1 MKIAIVVL
9 TVLGFGW
16 NHMLLGAQ
24 TATID
29 VAAADG
35 VFLANTIAGGVGSL
49 ANAKSGTPDTNSSPR
64 LKLVVVKTLPY
75 PVINSK
81 TPGAEDIPGGFEGG
95 NTVKVT
101 VRGKSEYHLF
111 AHSYET
117 LDWSHCRLDHWVSS
131 DGLQWRHDQVLVPP
145 YTDKAT
151 GLWTLSCSPM
161 PFFDT
166 EADRWQIYYALFA
179 KPQQSWSPGGTL
191 RCASSKVKGR
201 DGISGPYDFPGEE
214 VLKPGVG
221 YPKTASVSSVSTP
234 FLAKDGKWLVFYGGD
249 NGSSLQPETKT
260 WGKWWVAMASA
271 PSPHGPYTQLGNESQ
286 PLIDP
291 TGFNENPMPIR
302 FRGPKSGKDYWV
314 ATFDFLHDEVAGP
327 NLSEIGF
334 SWSSDG
340 RNWPAEHGQAVDIRA
355 GFNAGEKPWWHVIR
369 TPHDLIDEGDGTFTC
384 FFTGTSEDDHGF
396 RGIGM
401 VKFKIEEVTDGSPK

>member
-111 AHSYET
+111 AHSYQT
-117 LDWSHCRLDHWVSS
+117 LDWSHCQLDHWVSS

-161 PFFDT
+161 PFFDK

-221 YPKTASVSSVSTP
+221 YPKTASVSS
-234 FLAKDGKWLVFYGGD
+234 
-249 NGSSLQPETKT
+249 
-260 WGKWWVAMASA
+260 
-271 PSPHGPYTQLGNESQ
+271 
-286 PLIDP
+286 
-291 TGFNENPMPIR
+291 
-302 FRGPKSGKDYWV
+302 
-314 ATFDFLHDEVAGP
+314 
-327 NLSEIGF
+327 
-334 SWSSDG
+334 
-340 RNWPAEHGQAVDIRA
+340 
-355 GFNAGEKPWWHVIR
+355 
-369 TPHDLIDEGDGTFTC
+369 TC